1 MRISKMSK
9 RNSVT
14 QYGKTILKTS
24 NKDKESTLL
33 KILLLNHSDPMFA
46 FAFSAS
52 QNGTLAQN

>member
-1 MRISKMSK
+1 MSK

-46 FAFSAS
+46 FAFSAP